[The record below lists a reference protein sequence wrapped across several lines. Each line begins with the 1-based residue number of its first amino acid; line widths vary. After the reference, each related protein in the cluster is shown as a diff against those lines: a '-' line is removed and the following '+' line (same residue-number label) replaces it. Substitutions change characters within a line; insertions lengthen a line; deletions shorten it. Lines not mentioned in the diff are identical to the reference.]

1 MSIWRPRLR
10 AIFIDF
16 GSFPGHTVVN
26 RCLNVPMIFRPGPPS
41 KGEKGCNVNGFGR
54 DFYFCRFVY
63 RFGVKNSQT
72 SMVLEKMGIK
82 SLYLERV
89 NGLIKTDILTSKVL
103 SEGLKKIVKLEGVDE
118 KKEPFEKTK
127 KITKGVT
134 VALSSEAKQKIIKS
148 L

>member
-1 MSIWRPRLR
+1 
-10 AIFIDF
+10 
-16 GSFPGHTVVN
+16 
-26 RCLNVPMIFRPGPPS
+26 
-41 KGEKGCNVNGFGR
+41 
-54 DFYFCRFVY
+54 
-63 RFGVKNSQT
+63 
-72 SMVLEKMGIK
+72 MVLEKMGIK

-89 NGLIKTDILTSKVL
+89 NGLIKTDIFTSKVL
-103 SEGLKKIVKLEGVDE
+103 TEGLKKIVKLEGVDE

>member
-1 MSIWRPRLR
+1 
-10 AIFIDF
+10 
-16 GSFPGHTVVN
+16 
-26 RCLNVPMIFRPGPPS
+26 
-41 KGEKGCNVNGFGR
+41 
-54 DFYFCRFVY
+54 
-63 RFGVKNSQT
+63 
-72 SMVLEKMGIK
+72 MVLGKMGIK

-103 SEGLKKIVKLEGVDE
+103 SEGLKKIVKLEGVSE

>member
-1 MSIWRPRLR
+1 
-10 AIFIDF
+10 
-16 GSFPGHTVVN
+16 
-26 RCLNVPMIFRPGPPS
+26 
-41 KGEKGCNVNGFGR
+41 
-54 DFYFCRFVY
+54 
-63 RFGVKNSQT
+63 
-72 SMVLEKMGIK
+72 MVLEKMVIK

>member
-1 MSIWRPRLR
+1 
-10 AIFIDF
+10 
-16 GSFPGHTVVN
+16 
-26 RCLNVPMIFRPGPPS
+26 
-41 KGEKGCNVNGFGR
+41 
-54 DFYFCRFVY
+54 
-63 RFGVKNSQT
+63 
-72 SMVLEKMGIK
+72 MVLEKMGIK

-118 KKEPFEKTK
+118 KKEPIEKTK
-127 KITKGVT
+127 TITKGVT

>member
-1 MSIWRPRLR
+1 
-10 AIFIDF
+10 
-16 GSFPGHTVVN
+16 
-26 RCLNVPMIFRPGPPS
+26 
-41 KGEKGCNVNGFGR
+41 
-54 DFYFCRFVY
+54 
-63 RFGVKNSQT
+63 
-72 SMVLEKMGIK
+72 MVLEKMGIK
-82 SLYLERV
+82 FLFSERV

>member
-1 MSIWRPRLR
+1 
-10 AIFIDF
+10 
-16 GSFPGHTVVN
+16 
-26 RCLNVPMIFRPGPPS
+26 
-41 KGEKGCNVNGFGR
+41 
-54 DFYFCRFVY
+54 
-63 RFGVKNSQT
+63 
-72 SMVLEKMGIK
+72 MVLEKMGIK

-103 SEGLKKIVKLEGVDE
+103 SEGLKKTVKLEGVDE
-118 KKEPFEKTK
+118 KKAPFEKTK

>member
-1 MSIWRPRLR
+1 
-10 AIFIDF
+10 
-16 GSFPGHTVVN
+16 
-26 RCLNVPMIFRPGPPS
+26 
-41 KGEKGCNVNGFGR
+41 
-54 DFYFCRFVY
+54 
-63 RFGVKNSQT
+63 
-72 SMVLEKMGIK
+72 MVLEKMGIK

-127 KITKGVT
+127 TITKGVT